1 MANVQIFHLAVTK
14 KSREVGRRLVKE
26 LLLEAEV
33 QAKVQT
39 MRGPYSTGRLA
50 DSIHIQGPHDT
61 ALGIKGSLGT
71 HLSYAHTVHNGSGL
85 YGPKHKAYSIF
96 PKRAMKVYRFGS
108 RRKPQLHFFW
118 RKAGK
123 MVFLPHIPGA
133 PGTVGLS
140 HPGQRGQHF
149 LTNALKDAARRKRF
163 RVFIYDR

>member
-1 MANVQIFHLAVTK
+1 MAKVQIFHLAVTK
-14 KSREVGRRLVKE
+14 KSRAVGRRLVKE

-39 MRGPYSTGRLA
+39 MSGPYSTGRLSE
-50 DSIHIQGPHDT
+50 SIHVQGPHDT

-71 HLSYAHTVHNGSGL
+71 HLSYAHGVHNGTGL
-85 YGPKHKAYSIF
+85 HGPKHKAYSIF

-108 RRKPQLHFFW
+108 RRRPQLHFFW

-133 PGTVGLS
+133 PGKIGRS
-140 HPGQRGQHF
+140 HPGQVGQHF

-163 RVFIYDR
+163 KVFIYDR